1 MQKKSSTRNSWQVN
15 SNFTRIIMRYAI
27 TLGVGAGFVFLTLW
41 LNDYSLLTENVDKY
55 RLLTD
60 AFSIPGIIF
69 IMVGCLVFISTD
81 GFFDMITF
89 GLSRAKSM
97 LIPLSKKSD
106 ETYYDYKQR
115 KAKNRLSGYSFLF
128 FCGLIYLVVLDV
140 VELLFVPQPTVIN
153 KTIKVVNILFFFIIF
168 FSLNYT
174 RIN

>member
-1 MQKKSSTRNSWQVN
+1 MN

-41 LNDYSLLTENVDKY
+41 LNDYSLLTESIDKY

-60 AFSIPGIIF
+60 AFSIPGIVF
-69 IMVGCLVFISTD
+69 IMVGCLVFVSTD

-97 LIPLSKKSD
+97 LIPFSKKSD
-106 ETYYDYKQR
+106 ESYYDYKQR

-128 FCGLIYLVVLDV
+128 FCGLVYLVIASI
-140 VELLFVPQPTVIN
+140 FM
-153 KTIKVVNILFFFIIF
+153 ILFFKAY
-168 FSLNYT
+168 N
-174 RIN
+174 